1 MNIVT
6 KPGIDYN
13 SSDIMIE
20 PEKAQIGADMKYE
33 EARAYLDQVSKGG
46 SVLGL
51 DNMRELLK
59 RLGNPQ
65 GSLKFIHISGT
76 NGKGSVLAY
85 LSTILMEAGYRTG
98 RYISPVLFSYR
109 EKIQINEKFI
119 EREDFARLTQM
130 VKEAAEDMQSCGA
143 GSPTIFEIET
153 AIAFIYFAEQRCDL
167 VVLETG
173 LGGALDATNVITTSV
188 MEVIASISMDHMD
201 FLGDT
206 LGKIALQKAG
216 IIKPHTAVVCAWQE
230 PEAMEV
236 IKEVCRQKECT
247 LKAVMPEEIKDVSYR
262 YEEQSFS
269 YKEWENIKIS
279 LMGSYQIKNAALA
292 LEACESLN
300 KSGYNISR
308 QSVYKGMKRAVWRGR
323 FTLISREPLIIM
335 DGAHNPAAAQE
346 LVRSLKL
353 YYPDKKYSYIFGMFQ
368 DKDYQK
374 VIQITAP
381 LAERIITIE
390 TPDNP
395 RALPAIELKEA
406 VAKVNPCV
414 TWANSLRAAV
424 NQAME
429 RLEKDEMIV
438 IFGSLSFLGEA
449 EMAVKRYKMEADD

>member
-6 KPGIDYN
+6 KPGMDYN
-13 SSDIMIE
+13 GSDIVIE
-20 PEKAQIGADMKYE
+20 PEKARIGADMKYE

-65 GSLKFIHISGT
+65 DSLKFIHISGT

-130 VKEAAEDMQSCGA
+130 VKEAAEDMQS
-143 GSPTIFEIET
+143 SPTIFEIET
-153 AIAFIYFAEQRCDL
+153 ALAFIYFAEQKCDL

-188 MEVIASISMDHMD
+188 IEVIASISMDHMD

-216 IIKPHTAVVCAWQE
+216 IIKPHTAVVSACQE

-247 LKAVMPEEIKDVSYR
+247 LKTVMPEKIKDISYR
-262 YEEQSFS
+262 YEDQSFS
-269 YKEWENIKIS
+269 YKKWDNIKIS
-279 LMGSYQIKNAALA
+279 LMGSYQIKNSALA
-292 LEACESLN
+292 LEACEALN
-300 KSGYNISR
+300 ESGYHISR

-381 LAERIITIE
+381 LAERIITIA

-395 RALPAIELKEA
+395 RALSAPELKEA
-406 VAKVNPCV
+406 VAKVNPSV
-414 TWANSLRAAV
+414 TWAKSLRAAV

-429 RLEKDEMIV
+429 KLEKDEMIV